1 MIAVA
6 GEALIDAHSDGD
18 ALRTFPGGGPF
29 NTAIALA
36 RLGAP
41 ACFLGAL
48 SRDAFGHLLDQT
60 LTSAGVGT
68 EYVTRVAA
76 PTPLAV
82 VSLGADEPS
91 FSFYLSGTAHE
102 AFDPSAGG
110 NLDSTVAAL
119 HIGSLALATDPPG
132 PAVAAFAERESGSR
146 LLVIDP
152 NIRPAVID
160 DRRAYLKRF
169 ERLSEVAGLLKMSA
183 SDLAWLYPDRSMD
196 SACERLLGLG
206 ATCVVVTHGA
216 QGAEGRIGSGI
227 ARGSGVPVRVVD
239 TVGAGD
245 AFCAGLL
252 AWLWNS
258 DQLSASA
265 LGQLSL
271 EELEAA
277 LGYACAVA
285 AAQCSRASAWG
296 PTAADVEQLRE
307 LNDATGARSREGSD
321 GVARIR

>member
-1 MIAVA
+1 MIAVV

-18 ALRTFPGGGPF
+18 ALRVFPGGGPF

-48 SRDAFGHLLDQT
+48 SRDGFGQLLDRT
-60 LTSAGVGT
+60 LKSAGVGT
-68 EYVTRVAA
+68 EDVTRVDA

-110 NLDSTVAAL
+110 NLDPTVAAL

-132 PAVAAFAERESGSR
+132 SAVAAFAERESAGR

-160 DRRAYLKRF
+160 DRDAYLRRF
-169 ERLSEVAGLLKMSA
+169 EQLSQMAGLLKISS
-183 SDLAWLYPDRSMD
+183 SDLAWLYRDRSVD
-196 SACERLLGLG
+196 SACEHLLGLG

-227 ARGSGVPVRVVD
+227 ARASGVPVQVVD

-258 DQLSASA
+258 GQLSASA
-265 LGQLSL
+265 LGELSL

-277 LGYACAVA
+277 LGYASAVA
-285 AAQCSRASAWG
+285 AAQCSKASAWG

-307 LNDATGARSREGSD
+307 SHAATGARSREGSD